1 MAHDVAFETWISA
14 RTSAASGQTTTVVTV
29 AKINTMSLWD
39 VDELLVYL
47 QVTTA
52 LTGTT
57 PTMDIYLQRPV
68 VPNADPA
75 TAANW
80 DDLYH
85 FTQVQTSLNE
95 EVTVLPIP
103 RQSSATVSTTGDIGA
118 TRSLQTLAGD
128 TAKNGHW
135 GDRLRI
141 VEVMGGTI
149 TQNAIYNLHARGVR
163 FA

>member
-1 MAHDVAFETWISA
+1 
-14 RTSAASGQTTTVVTV
+14 
-29 AKINTMSLWD
+29 MSLWD
-39 VDELLVYL
+39 CDELLVYL
-47 QVTTA
+47 QVTQA
-52 LTGTT
+52 MTGTS
-57 PTMDIYLQRPV
+57 PTMDIYLERPV

-75 TAANW
+75 NSAHW

-85 FTQVQTSLNE
+85 FTQVGTSANE

-118 TRSLQTLAGD
+118 TRGVQALAAD

-141 VEVMGGTI
+141 AEVMGGTI
-149 TQNAIYNLHARGVR
+149 TQQAIYSLHARGVR

>member
-14 RTSAASGQTTTVVTV
+14 RTSAATGTTTTVATKYGIS
-29 AKINTMSLWD
+29 AMALWD
-39 VDELLVYL
+39 CDELLVYL
-47 QVTTA
+47 QVTQA
-52 LTGTT
+52 MTGTS
-57 PTMDIYLQRPV
+57 PTTDIYLQRPV
-68 VPNADPA
+68 VPNADP
-75 TAANW
+75 TVAAHW

-85 FTQVQTSLNE
+85 FTQFGTIANE

-103 RQSSATVSTTGDIGA
+103 RTSSATAPITGDIGQ
-118 TRSLQTLAGD
+118 TRQTQVLAGD

-135 GDRLRI
+135 GDRIRI
-141 VEVMGGTI
+141 VEVTGGTI